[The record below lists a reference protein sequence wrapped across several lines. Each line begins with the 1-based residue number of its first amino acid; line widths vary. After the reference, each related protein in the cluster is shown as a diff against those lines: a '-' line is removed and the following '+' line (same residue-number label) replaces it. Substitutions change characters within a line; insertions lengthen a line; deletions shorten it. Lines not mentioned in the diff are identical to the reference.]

1 MFVIRGVE
9 NMKLPNLKKYE
20 NFDEYLKRN
29 DIEVLS
35 FNDGIVA
42 RWKWSRRYKSWGHR
56 VTETI
61 TSQMIG
67 NNYEDLTIKLKKEL
81 LKLYHVSGILVFGAI
96 MGILMII
103 QGISTDE
110 GFFIFFGLLFGI
122 ASSYAVVIEDI
133 ENRHARKILKSN
145 SLITHDYVR
154 TQLNW
159 MFSLFHDVYK
169 NIEDNQQN
177 VESI

>member
-1 MFVIRGVE
+1 
-9 NMKLPNLKKYE
+9 MKLPNLKKYA

-29 DIEVLS
+29 DIEILS

-67 NNYEDLTIKLKKEL
+67 NNYEDLTKKLKKEL
-81 LKLYHVSGILVFGAI
+81 LKLYRLPGILIFGAI
-96 MGILMII
+96 MGILMFL

-110 GFFIFFGLLFGI
+110 TIFIFFGLFFGI
-122 ASSYAVVIEDI
+122 ASSYFVVIEVI
-133 ENRHARKILKSN
+133 ELRHAKKILKSE
-145 SLITHDYVR
+145 SLITHDYVK
-154 TQLNW
+154 TKLNW

-169 NIEDNQQN
+169 NIENNQQRTDGK
-177 VESI
+177 